1 MLPPFNV
8 KGVFTVSV
16 LLALTSFARMVE
28 SPLPDNLPGGL
39 SSLCRIAGNEYYA
52 VSDRGEIVGLK
63 IEIDPG
69 SGLLKKC
76 EMTSRVKVKTRISD
90 LEAVCRSPDGRLFVT
105 DDCGKSAYEIT
116 SAGKVVK
123 ELSALKAEFSSAK
136 YNLGAEAMEYG
147 TFGSENCLWTATEL
161 PRTNDVNRI
170 KVFKY
175 SLDGDMIS
183 ASYDY
188 DYDYAVVDFLND
200 PKDGSLLVLERDI
213 GVKPK
218 LAFWSGLNYIT
229 IKIFRVRLNK
239 EGEFEKTQLFKAN
252 TGSVN
257 YEGMEWAGD
266 SSEGKRRL
274 MLISDKDVTN
284 KPIRIEWPGKI
295 AVVELDCE

>member
-1 MLPPFNV
+1 
-8 KGVFTVSV
+8 
-16 LLALTSFARMVE
+16 MVE

-52 VSDRGEIVGLK
+52 VSDRGELVRLK

-69 SGLLKKC
+69 SGSLKKC

-90 LEAVCRSPDGRLFVT
+90 LEAICRSPDGRLFVT

-116 SAGKVVK
+116 PIGKVVK
-123 ELSALKAEFSSAK
+123 EFAGLKAEFSSAK

-170 KVFKY
+170 KIFKY

-229 IKIFRVRLNK
+229 IKIFRVKLKND
-239 EGEFEKTQLFKAN
+239 GTIEKTELFKAN

-257 YEGMEWAGD
+257 YEGMEWAEPSADG
-266 SSEGKRRL
+266 RRRVI
-274 MLISDKDVTN
+274 LISDKAVTN
-284 KPIRIEWPGKI
+284 RPVRIEWLGRI
-295 AVVELDCE
+295 AVVDIE

>member
-69 SGLLKKC
+69 SGSLKKC

-116 SAGKVVK
+116 PSGKVVK
-123 ELSALKAEFSSAK
+123 ELKGLKAEFSSAK

-170 KVFKY
+170 KIFKY

-239 EGEFEKTQLFKAN
+239 EGKLEKTQLFKAN

-274 MLISDKDVTN
+274 ILISDRDVTN

>member
-1 MLPPFNV
+1 MLLPFSV
-8 KGVFTVSV
+8 KGVFATSV
-16 LLALTSFARMVE
+16 LLAMTSFARMVE

-39 SSLCRIAGNEYYA
+39 SSLCRIAENEYYS
-52 VSDRGEIVGLK
+52 VSDRGELVRLK

-69 SGLLKKC
+69 SGSLKKC

-116 SAGKVVK
+116 PAGKVVK
-123 ELSALKAEFSSAK
+123 EFSALKAEFSSAK

-147 TFGSENCLWTATEL
+147 AFGSENCLWTATEL

-218 LAFWSGLNYIT
+218 LAFWSGLNYIA
-229 IKIFRVRLNK
+229 IKIFRVKLL
-239 EGEFEKTQLFKAN
+239 EDGTLAKTCVFKAD

-257 YEGMEWAGD
+257 YEGMEWTSDSAG
-266 SSEGKRRL
+266 GKRRIV
-274 MLISDKDVTN
+274 LISDKDVTRR
-284 KPIRIEWPGKI
+284 PIRIEWPGRL
-295 AVVELDCE
+295 AVVELD

>member
-1 MLPPFNV
+1 MLPPFNS
-8 KGVFTVSV
+8 KGVFATAV

-52 VSDRGEIVGLK
+52 VSDRGELVRLK
-63 IEIDPG
+63 MEIDPG
-69 SGLLKKC
+69 SGSLKKC
-76 EMTSRVKVKTRISD
+76 EMASRVKVKTRISD

-116 SAGKVVK
+116 PSGKVVK
-123 ELSALKAEFSSAK
+123 EFNGLKAEFSSAK

-147 TFGSENCLWTATEL
+147 TFGSENCLWAATEL
-161 PRTNDVNRI
+161 PRTNDVNKI
-170 KVFKY
+170 KIFKY

-183 ASYDY
+183 ALYDY

-229 IKIFRVRLNK
+229 IKIFRVKLKND
-239 EGEFEKTQLFKAN
+239 GTIEKTELFKAN

-257 YEGMEWAGD
+257 YEGMEWAEPSADG
-266 SSEGKRRL
+266 RRRVI
-274 MLISDKDVTN
+274 LISDKAVTN
-284 KPIRIEWPGKI
+284 RPIRIEWLGRI
-295 AVVELDCE
+295 AVVDIE

>member
-1 MLPPFNV
+1 MLLPFNV
-8 KGVFTVSV
+8 KGVSTVSV

-39 SSLCRIAGNEYYA
+39 SSLCRSAGNEYYA
-52 VSDRGEIVGLK
+52 VSDRGELVRLK

-116 SAGKVVK
+116 PSGKVVK
-123 ELSALKAEFSSAK
+123 EFSGLKAEFSSAK

-170 KVFKY
+170 KIFKY

-239 EGEFEKTQLFKAN
+239 EGKLEKTQLFKAN

-274 MLISDKDVTN
+274 MLISDRDVTN

>member
-1 MLPPFNV
+1 MKLPYCV
-8 KGVFTVSV
+8 KGVFVTSV
-16 LLALTSFARMVE
+16 LLSLTSFARMVE

-39 SSLCRIAGNEYYA
+39 SSLCRIAGNDYYA
-52 VSDRGEIVGLK
+52 VSDRGELVGLK

-69 SGLLKKC
+69 SGSLKKC

-116 SAGKVVK
+116 PSGKVVK
-123 ELSALKAEFSSAK
+123 EFNGLKAEFSSAK
-136 YNLGAEAMEYG
+136 YNLGAEAME
-147 TFGSENCLWTATEL
+147 FGSFGLKGCLWTVTEL
-161 PRTNDVNRI
+161 PRTGEGRYL
-170 KVFKY
+170 KLFKY
-175 SLDGDMIS
+175 SLEEDRIV

-229 IKIFRVRLNK
+229 IKIFRVKLKND
-239 EGEFEKTQLFKAN
+239 GTIQKTELFKAN

-257 YEGMEWAGD
+257 YEGMEWAEPSADG
-266 SSEGKRRL
+266 RRRVI
-274 MLISDKDVTN
+274 LISDKAVTN
-284 KPIRIEWPGKI
+284 RPIRIEWPGRI
-295 AVVELDCE
+295 AVVDIE

>member
-1 MLPPFNV
+1 MLPPFNS
-8 KGVFTVSV
+8 KGVFATFV

-52 VSDRGEIVGLK
+52 VSDRGELVRLK
-63 IEIDPG
+63 MEIDPG
-69 SGLLKKC
+69 SGSLKKC

-90 LEAVCRSPDGRLFVT
+90 LEAICRSPDGRLFVT

-116 SAGKVVK
+116 PSGKVVK
-123 ELSALKAEFSSAK
+123 EFNGLKAEFSSAK

-147 TFGSENCLWTATEL
+147 SFGSGNCLWTATEL

-170 KVFKY
+170 KIFKY

-229 IKIFRVRLNK
+229 IKIFRVKLKND
-239 EGEFEKTQLFKAN
+239 GTIEKTELFKAN

-257 YEGMEWAGD
+257 YEGLEWAEPSADG
-266 SSEGKRRL
+266 RRRVI
-274 MLISDKDVTN
+274 LISDKAVTN
-284 KPIRIEWPGKI
+284 RPIRIEWLGRI
-295 AVVELDCE
+295 AVVDIE

>member
-39 SSLCRIAGNEYYA
+39 SSLCRIAGNEYYS

-116 SAGKVVK
+116 PSGKVVK
-123 ELSALKAEFSSAK
+123 ELKGLKAEFSSAK

-170 KVFKY
+170 KIFKY

-239 EGEFEKTQLFKAN
+239 EGKLEKTQLFKAN

-274 MLISDKDVTN
+274 ILISDRDVTN

>member
-8 KGVFTVSV
+8 KGVFAVSI

-39 SSLCRIAGNEYYA
+39 SSLCRIAGNEHYA
-52 VSDRGEIVGLK
+52 VSDRGELVRLK

-69 SGLLKKC
+69 SGSLKKC
-76 EMTSRVKVKTRISD
+76 EMTSRVKVKTRVSD

-116 SAGKVVK
+116 PSGKVVK
-123 ELSALKAEFSSAK
+123 EFSGLKAEFSSAK

-147 TFGSENCLWTATEL
+147 AFGSENCLWTATEL

-239 EGEFEKTQLFKAN
+239 EGKIEKTLLFKAN

-266 SSEGKRRL
+266 SSQGRRRL
-274 MLISDKDVTN
+274 ILISDKDVTG